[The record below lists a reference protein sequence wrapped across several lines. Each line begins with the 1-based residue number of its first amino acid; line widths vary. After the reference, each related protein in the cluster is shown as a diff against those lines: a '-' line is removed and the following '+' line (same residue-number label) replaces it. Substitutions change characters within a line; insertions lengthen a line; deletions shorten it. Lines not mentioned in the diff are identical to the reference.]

1 MRNALPYNEVFYR
14 FLEGVPARRLNVP
27 IFVRYGE
34 TDMMGVVYHANYILY
49 FEDAR
54 EKYLAEL
61 GFPYVELEERGLISP
76 VLHVECDYGESLRY
90 GDKVVV
96 QLAVTALKPTKVQ
109 FRYRVFD
116 GESVDFDTAK
126 PFATGMSE
134 HCLIRRDDFKPVSM
148 KKAVPELYECYKAA
162 LEPDF
167 H

>member
-1 MRNALPYNEVFYR
+1 MRMS
-14 FLEGVPARRLNVP
+14 VP
-27 IFVRYGE
+27 INVRYGE

-54 EKYLAEL
+54 EQYLKAL
-61 GFPYVELEERGLISP
+61 GFPYSDLEAKGLISP
-76 VLHVECDYGESLRY
+76 VLHVECDYGESIRY

-96 QLAVTALKPTKVQ
+96 ELAVTALKPTKVQ

-116 GESVDFDTAK
+116 EEEVDFDVAK

-134 HCLIRRDDFKPVSM
+134 HCLIRRDDFKPVST
-148 KKAVPELYECYKAA
+148 KKAVPELYERYKAA

-167 H
+167 Q

>member
-1 MRNALPYNEVFYR
+1 M
-14 FLEGVPARRLNVP
+14 RLNVP
-27 IFVRYGE
+27 ISVRYGE

-61 GFPYVELEERGLISP
+61 GFPYADLEARGLISP
-76 VLHVECDYGESLRY
+76 VLHVECDYGESVRY

-109 FRYRVFD
+109 FRYKVFD
-116 GESVDFDTAK
+116 GEEVDLDEAK

-134 HCLIRRDDFKPVSM
+134 HCLIRRDDFKPVSI
-148 KKAVPELYECYKAA
+148 KKAVPELYERYKAA
-162 LEPDF
+162 LEPDYQ
-167 H
+167 

>member
-1 MRNALPYNEVFYR
+1 MRMS
-14 FLEGVPARRLNVP
+14 VP
-27 IFVRYGE
+27 INVRYGE

-54 EKYLAEL
+54 EKYLKAL
-61 GFPYVELEERGLISP
+61 GFPYSDLEAKGLISP
-76 VLHVECDYGESLRY
+76 VLHVECDYGESIRY
-90 GDKVVV
+90 GGKVVV
-96 QLAVTALKPTKVQ
+96 ELAVTALKPTKVQ

-116 GESVDFDTAK
+116 GEEVDFDVAK

-148 KKAVPELYECYKAA
+148 KKAVPELYERYKAA

-167 H
+167 Q